1 MNKFL
6 GTILLALCLSWQN
19 VHAQGGASESD
30 VLDNTLTDIYI
41 VTGTTLSGAILGLST
56 LSFVSDPS
64 ANLNHIVV
72 GSALG
77 VILGVAIVAW
87 RQAHKSK
94 DYYYENAPSQAASDP
109 LALVR
114 KTAFSRGPSPSFAPP
129 KSNLVF
135 YGPRFSL
142 SF

>member
-1 MNKFL
+1 MNKTL

-19 VHAQGGASESD
+19 VSAQSGTSESD

-41 VTGTTLSGAILGLST
+41 VTGTTLSGGILGLST

-64 ANLNHIVV
+64 ANLNHVVV

-87 RQAHKSK
+87 RQANKSK
-94 DYYYENAPSQAASDP
+94 DYYYENAPSQQAAADP
-109 LALVR
+109 LEPVR
-114 KTAFSRGPSPSFAPP
+114 ATTFSRTSFDKRP
-129 KSNLVF
+129 KHLAF